1 MAETWLAKLKALE
14 AHVAVLQGT
23 RAHVDT
29 WRKVRKELE
38 QIVPRPKGDLK
49 SPPSVAEVLDQVET
63 TSTAD
68 KASPWRILKNKP
80 DCLISKP
87 RTGYCLSPASYSRR
101 FSQQSSVC
109 NFRAADGDG
118 LAISPA
124 RSLLDCLLPIEPT
137 SAFAF
142 LSFDCPEWGA
152 SLLFPSISPSWR
164 GSRGTAPMTVCRG
177 RLAVIALLGDSAV
190 TF

>member
-14 AHVAVLQGT
+14 AHVAVLQET

-68 KASPWRILKNKP
+68 QTALWDEIRAEIEALRLK
-80 DCLISKP
+80 I
-87 RTGYCLSPASYSRR
+87 
-101 FSQQSSVC
+101 
-109 NFRAADGDG
+109 RAEMEAN
-118 LAISPA
+118 
-124 RSLLDCLLPIEPT
+124 SLVN
-137 SAFAF
+137 
-142 LSFDCPEWGA
+142 
-152 SLLFPSISPSWR
+152 
-164 GSRGTAPMTVCRG
+164 SRGPKSDLAGKNDPSFRSDLADRHRGNAGQRARDGKRAGAGGRLSNPAQSEKGRG
-177 RLAVIALLGDSAV
+177 RANPDSIHEEGAGVLGIHAGNAGPLGAG
-190 TF
+190 

>member
-49 SPPSVAEVLDQVET
+49 SPPSVAEVLDQVEKSPPSVAEVLDQVET

-68 KASPWRILKNKP
+68 QTALWDEIRAEIEALRLK
-80 DCLISKP
+80 I
-87 RTGYCLSPASYSRR
+87 
-101 FSQQSSVC
+101 
-109 NFRAADGDG
+109 RAEMEANRVKN
-118 LAISPA
+118 AQ
-124 RSLLDCLLPIEPT
+124 R
-137 SAFAF
+137 
-142 LSFDCPEWGA
+142 
-152 SLLFPSISPSWR
+152 
-164 GSRGTAPMTVCRG
+164 
-177 RLAVIALLGDSAV
+177 
-190 TF
+190 

>member
-68 KASPWRILKNKP
+68 QTALWDEIRAEIEALRLK
-80 DCLISKP
+80 I
-87 RTGYCLSPASYSRR
+87 
-101 FSQQSSVC
+101 
-109 NFRAADGDG
+109 RAEMEAN
-118 LAISPA
+118 
-124 RSLLDCLLPIEPT
+124 SLVN
-137 SAFAF
+137 
-142 LSFDCPEWGA
+142 
-152 SLLFPSISPSWR
+152 
-164 GSRGTAPMTVCRG
+164 SRGPKSDLAGKNDPSFRSDLADRLRG
-177 RLAVIALLGDSAV
+177 NTG
-190 TF
+190 

>member
-68 KASPWRILKNKP
+68 QTALWDEIRAEIEALRLKIRAEMEANSLVNSRGPKSDLAGKNDPSFRSDLADRHRGNAGQRARDGKRAGAGGPVRWWRAMRIAS
-80 DCLISKP
+80 ISA
-87 RTGYCLSPASYSRR
+87 RT
-101 FSQQSSVC
+101 
-109 NFRAADGDG
+109 DGW
-118 LAISPA
+118 LMAKTPLYALPA
-124 RSLLDCLLPIEPT
+124 R
-137 SAFAF
+137 
-142 LSFDCPEWGA
+142 
-152 SLLFPSISPSWR
+152 
-164 GSRGTAPMTVCRG
+164 
-177 RLAVIALLGDSAV
+177 
-190 TF
+190 